1 MASRPTSSRCGRPGD
16 CEKMSVEYTS
26 RTGKHYYLLG
36 KTTKA
41 GNPGYFFSTKPDGQR
56 VASIPAGYEIYENV
70 NGQVFL
76 RKKTAP
82 VILPKEL
89 ALVESALHRHG
100 KAWRFWMEARK
111 TMIVVYMA
119 GDMDGLDKL
128 SMEFR
133 RRSLSDTE
141 KLPFAHYTAMLR
153 FNLIDKK
160 ARIFVAERFCFRGSV
175 DDWIPI
181 AGPNTLA
188 AHVRKFVKHLGQESF
203 YDLY

>member
-1 MASRPTSSRCGRPGD
+1 
-16 CEKMSVEYTS
+16 MSVEYTS
-26 RTGKHYYLLG
+26 RTGNHYYMHV

-41 GNPGYFFSTKPDGQR
+41 GNLSYFFSTKPDGQR

-153 FNLIDKK
+153 FTLIDKE